1 MSKMNGGLYRRH
13 RPGCKAAR
21 RRDAQRRGFDPGCD
35 CRIYWDRWA
44 DGKRTNVSLGTSEWG
59 TALVM
64 QAGYLGQEPIVIE
77 RERAAGIAPISAAG
91 RIPLAEAIERYLVKR
106 GTDKRQG
113 SIEDSSLSAIE
124 TSMSAFSAF
133 AGPLFLDQ
141 IVRKTFDDYRAERLK
156 RVKPSTLAKE
166 IRHLRT
172 WWAYFE
178 EEGLVPKLP
187 RKTFETTKDAD
198 QSKVGFSDEQIK
210 AIKAAIR
217 EGDTRMRAL
226 VNVML
231 HTGLRIIDVARLERK
246 AITPEDCPEAGG
258 FGCGRLIVKPWKT
271 RKHRLLPVNI
281 PVPREIMELLAALP
295 DDGRPYYF
303 WSGGGQ
309 IESAISSLRKSII
322 TLLKRADCTHVT
334 PLTGDPKKAGPH
346 TFRHTTA
353 RLLRDARAEDEDAAA
368 WLGHTVQT
376 FRSFYCGET
385 PATQRRRDAITL
397 KF

>member
-1 MSKMNGGLYRRH
+1 
-13 RPGCKAAR
+13 
-21 RRDAQRRGFDPGCD
+21 
-35 CRIYWDRWA
+35 
-44 DGKRTNVSLGTSEWG
+44 
-59 TALVM
+59 M
-64 QAGYLGQEPIVIE
+64 QAGYLGQEPVVIE

-124 TSMSAFSAF
+124 TSMSAFSGF
-133 AGPLFLDQ
+133 AGPVFLDQ

-198 QSKVGFSDEQIK
+198 QSKVGFSDEQIT

-231 HTGLRIIDVARLERK
+231 HTGLRITERG
-246 AITPEDCPEAGG
+246 ASGAEGHHP
-258 FGCGRLIVKPWKT
+258 GRLP
-271 RKHRLLPVNI
+271 RSGRL
-281 PVPREIMELLAALP
+281 R
-295 DDGRPYYF
+295 
-303 WSGGGQ
+303 
-309 IESAISSLRKSII
+309 LRSF
-322 TLLKRADCTHVT
+322 DCEAVE
-334 PLTGDPKKAGPH
+334 DPKA
-346 TFRHTTA
+346 
-353 RLLRDARAEDEDAAA
+353 
-368 WLGHTVQT
+368 
-376 FRSFYCGET
+376 
-385 PATQRRRDAITL
+385 PATPGQHSGAARDYGTAGCVA
-397 KF
+397 